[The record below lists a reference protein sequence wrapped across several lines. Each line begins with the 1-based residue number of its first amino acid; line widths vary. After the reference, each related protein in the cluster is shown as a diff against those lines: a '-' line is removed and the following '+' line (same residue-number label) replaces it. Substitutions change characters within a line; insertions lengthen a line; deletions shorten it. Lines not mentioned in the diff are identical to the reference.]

1 MMFDR
6 TKYGPWALILGASEG
21 VGVAFA
27 RQLGQAGINLVL
39 VARQAA
45 LLQEVAT
52 RVTAETGVDVRT
64 LALDLTQADMLDRL
78 RAVTDD
84 VDVGLVVY
92 NAGAIHGD
100 GGPFL
105 DASLESALKVVQLNP
120 VGQTTVAHHF
130 GRRMVARGQGGII
143 LMGSLAGNAGGMYVV
158 GYSAS
163 KAFTQ
168 VLAEGLWIELK
179 PHGVDVL
186 CHVIGAT
193 DTPSRLRLDAVD
205 KPGEIISDPED
216 IARQA
221 LDNVANGP
229 VITPPHM
236 EQVFHKI
243 SSLPRRQAAE
253 AMRDIMLGV
262 TVIGADDA
270 GASAVA
276 ARHEEILGAPP
287 RVAPLDRESVAA
299 EVQAATN
306 HLRGGVV
313 RDAAPMPL
321 DAMPEIMFTMRRY
334 PALWA
339 KIMDLTIQI
348 QGPESVL
355 PVRDRK
361 LAILRTGWLCQAPYE
376 FGEHVNQSKR
386 LGLTREE
393 IDRVKAGSEAP
404 GWTDYERAILRAA
417 EECVSSA
424 MVSDAT
430 WAALSKSLNDHQL
443 VELLVLIGQFVAN
456 AYFQNSLRLRLEAN
470 NLGLVAH

>member
-45 LLQEVAT
+45 LLQGVAT
-52 RVTAETGVDVRT
+52 RVNAETGVEVRT
-64 LALDLTQADMLDRL
+64 LALDLTLADMLDRL
-78 RAVTDD
+78 RSVTDD
-84 VDVGLVVY
+84 LEVGLVVY

-100 GGPFL
+100 GGRFL
-105 DASLESALKVVQLNP
+105 DAPLESALKVVQLNP
-120 VGQTTVAHHF
+120 IGQTTVAHHF
-130 GRRMVARGQGGII
+130 GGKMAGRGRGGII
-143 LMGSLAGNAGGMYVV
+143 LMGSLAGAAGGMNVV

-179 PHGVDVL
+179 PQGVDVL

-193 DTPSRLRLDAVD
+193 DTPSRLRLDTVD

-221 LDNVANGP
+221 LDNIANGP

-236 EQVFHKI
+236 EDVFRRI
-243 SSLPRRQAAE
+243 SGLPRGQAAE

-262 TVIGADDA
+262 SVIGAGDD
-270 GASAVA
+270 ASAVA
-276 ARHEEILGAPP
+276 ARHEEVLGRPP
-287 RVAPLDRESVAA
+287 RIAPLDRQSAA
-299 EVQAATN
+299 VEVQAVTN

-313 RDAAPMPL
+313 SDAPPMPI
-321 DAMPEIMFTMRRY
+321 DAIPEIMFTMHRY

-339 KIMDLTIQI
+339 KLMDLTIQI

-355 PVRDRK
+355 PIRDRK

-386 LGLTREE
+386 AGLTSEE
-393 IDRVKAGSEAP
+393 IERVKAGSEAP
-404 GWTDYERAILRAA
+404 GWTDHERAILRAA
-417 EECVSSA
+417 EECVANA

-430 WAALSKSLNDHQL
+430 WATLSTSLSDHQL
-443 VELLVLIGQFVAN
+443 VELLVLIGQFVAT

-470 NLGLVAH
+470 NLGLAAR